1 MTITIE
7 DLEALKEL
15 NDELEENHVETEKQL
30 NEEIGELQTPTVR
43 NYIKWY
49 SVKTAAKESQIREQV
64 RKIAELEDACQDF
77 EGTINQFRDLVMQL
91 QTYVKFNNINTRV
104 PVSQTN

>member
-30 NEEIGELQTPTVR
+30 HEEIGMLSCFSRASNHFLIVF
-43 NYIKWY
+43 
-49 SVKTAAKESQIREQV
+49 TAQKEMSIRDQANKV
-64 RKIAELEDACQDF
+64 MELEDACQDF
-77 EGTINQFRDLVMQL
+77 EMTIGQFRDLVMQL
-91 QTYVKFNNINTRV
+91 Q
-104 PVSQTN
+104 S

>member
-30 NEEIGELQTPTVR
+30 HEEIGALSCVSKAPEHFLNVLIEQ
-43 NYIKWY
+43 
-49 SVKTAAKESQIREQV
+49 KEMAIRDQAN
-64 RKIAELEDACQDF
+64 KIMELEDACQDF
-77 EGTINQFRDLVMQL
+77 EMTISQFRDLVMQL
-91 QTYVKFNNINTRV
+91 QT
-104 PVSQTN
+104 